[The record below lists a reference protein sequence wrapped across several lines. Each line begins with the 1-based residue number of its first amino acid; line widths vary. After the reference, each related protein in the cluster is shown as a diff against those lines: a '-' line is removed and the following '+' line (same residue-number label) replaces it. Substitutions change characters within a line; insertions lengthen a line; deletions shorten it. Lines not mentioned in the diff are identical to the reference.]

1 MTWYRFLSN
10 APPGL
15 ILLLYRN
22 RWFAPPATFHQPS
35 GLRQEAKNPAGRGE
49 RHRLLNV
56 GRFHPKYHRPMARL
70 HEYQGKAILA
80 ANGFKI
86 PHGRAAS
93 TADDAVAAAKE
104 LAADRKATEVVIKIQ
119 AWTTGRAGIG
129 GVAFAKKPDEVRPH
143 ATRMLAMKVGQF
155 PVEAVLV
162 EEKIDIEREFFL
174 SFAIDDAARAPVIIF
189 ATGGGSG
196 IEERAASTRRIAC
209 DVKSGPLDL
218 AVTQAVGSCGLAP
231 AHAKQLAG
239 SIQKLFVAA
248 RSVEARSLE
257 INPLVLTKDGQFVAA
272 DCRITIDDYAVARHP
287 ELKIEIAREF
297 DHPPTELERVA
308 YAVEQSDH
316 RGTFYFAQ
324 LATGAPKE
332 SKGLVGFHGAG
343 GGGSMMSMDA
353 IVNAGFTIANFT
365 DTSGNPS
372 ASKVYR
378 ASRIILAQPGLV
390 GYFGSGSGVASQEQY
405 WSAYGLAKAFWE
417 LDLDIPAV
425 IRLGGNTEDR
435 AVDILRRMS
444 GLLRAPVEGYRKTD
458 APAMIAGRFAEL
470 VAGAGGTKWKPHAPR
485 VPKFVKD
492 PSATMLPVK
501 NGRVW
506 IDNTKWSEIGRA
518 VETQSS
524 GLIIDHTGKPAIS
537 LASEEFANK
546 DSELL
551 ACDVECRLA
560 GVEGFYLE
568 LDIPGLD
575 ELIGDT
581 G

>member
-1 MTWYRFLSN
+1 
-10 APPGL
+10 
-15 ILLLYRN
+15 
-22 RWFAPPATFHQPS
+22 
-35 GLRQEAKNPAGRGE
+35 
-49 RHRLLNV
+49 
-56 GRFHPKYHRPMARL
+56 MARL

-86 PHGRAAS
+86 PRGRAAS
-93 TADDAVAAAKE
+93 TADQAVAAAKE
-104 LAADRKATEVVIKIQ
+104 LASGEKGGEVVIKIQ

-129 GVAFAKKPDEVRPH
+129 GVAFAKNPDDIRAH
-143 ATRMLAMKVGQF
+143 AARMLAMKVGQF

-189 ATGGGSG
+189 AGGGGSG
-196 IEERAASTRRIAC
+196 IEKRAASTRRIPC
-209 DVKSGPLDL
+209 DVKHGPLDS
-218 AVTQAVGSCGLAP
+218 AVGEAAASCGLSP
-231 AHAKQLAG
+231 AQAAQLAE
-239 SIQKLFVAA
+239 SIQKLFAAA

-287 ELKIEIAREF
+287 ELGIEIAREF
-297 DHPPTELERVA
+297 DHPPTALERVA
-308 YAVEQSDH
+308 YAVEQNDH

-324 LATGAPKE
+324 LATAAAKD

-435 AVDILRRMS
+435 AVDILQRTS
-444 GLLRAPVEGYRKTD
+444 KLLRAPVEGYRKTD
-458 APAMIAGRFAEL
+458 TPAMIAGRFAEL
-470 VAGAGGTKWKPHAPR
+470 IAGGHGTKWKPRAPR
-485 VPKFVKD
+485 MPKFVKD
-492 PSATMLPVK
+492 PKATMLSVK
-501 NGRVW
+501 SGRVW
-506 IDNTKWSEIGRA
+506 IDTAKWSKIRRA
-518 VETQSS
+518 VETHSG
-524 GLIIDHTGKPAIS
+524 GLIVDRAGKPAAALS
-537 LASEEFANK
+537 GEEFANK

-560 GVEGFYLE
+560 GVEGFHIE

-575 ELIGDT
+575 ELIGEAR
-581 G
+581 

>member
-1 MTWYRFLSN
+1 
-10 APPGL
+10 
-15 ILLLYRN
+15 
-22 RWFAPPATFHQPS
+22 
-35 GLRQEAKNPAGRGE
+35 
-49 RHRLLNV
+49 
-56 GRFHPKYHRPMARL
+56 MARL

-86 PHGRAAS
+86 PRGRS
-93 TADDAVAAAKE
+93 VRTVEEAVAAAAE
-104 LAADRKATEVVIKIQ
+104 LGGEVVIKIQ

-129 GVAFAKKPDEVRPH
+129 GVAFAKKPDEVRAH

-162 EEKIDIEREFFL
+162 EEKIDIDREFFL
-174 SFAIDDAARAPVIIF
+174 SLAIDDAARAPMIIF
-189 ATGGGSG
+189 AAGGGTG
-196 IEERAASTRRIAC
+196 IEERATSARRIRC
-209 DVKSGPLDL
+209 DVNRGPLDSTVSE
-218 AVTQAVGSCGLAP
+218 AVASSGLSPQRA
-231 AHAKQLAG
+231 AQLG
-239 SIQKLFVAA
+239 DSIRKLFAAA

-257 INPLVLTKDGQFVAA
+257 INPLVVTKSGEFVAA
-272 DCRITIDDYAVARHP
+272 DCRMTIDDYAVARHP
-287 ELKIEIAREF
+287 ELGIEIAREF
-297 DHPPTELERVA
+297 DHPPTALERVA

-324 LATGAPKE
+324 LATVAPKE

-378 ASRIILAQPGLV
+378 AARIILAQPDLV

-425 IRLGGNTEDR
+425 VRLGGNTEDR
-435 AVDILRRMS
+435 ATDILHRMS
-444 GLLRAPVEGYRKTD
+444 QRLRAPVEGYRKTD
-458 APAMIAGRFAEL
+458 TPAMIAARFAEL
-470 VAGAGGTKWKPHAPR
+470 VAGAKSAKWTPCRPR
-485 VPKFVKD
+485 VPKFVQD
-492 PSATMLPVK
+492 SSATMLSVK

-506 IDNTKWSEIGRA
+506 IDTAQWPQIRNAI
-518 VETQSS
+518 ETHSG
-524 GLIIDHTGKPAIS
+524 GLIVDRNRVPTPS
-537 LASEEFANK
+537 LPGEEFATK

-560 GVEGFYLE
+560 GIEGFHLE
-568 LDIPGLD
+568 LDIPELN
-575 ELIGDT
+575 ELIRGAH
-581 G
+581 

>member
-1 MTWYRFLSN
+1 
-10 APPGL
+10 
-15 ILLLYRN
+15 
-22 RWFAPPATFHQPS
+22 
-35 GLRQEAKNPAGRGE
+35 
-49 RHRLLNV
+49 
-56 GRFHPKYHRPMARL
+56 MARL

-80 ANGFKI
+80 ANGFKV
-86 PHGRAAS
+86 PRGRTAS
-93 TADDAVAAAKE
+93 SAEEAVAAAKE
-104 LAADRKATEVVIKIQ
+104 FGGEVVIKIQ

-129 GVAFAKKPDEVRPH
+129 GVAFARKSDDVGAH
-143 ATRMLAMKVGQF
+143 AERMLSMNVGQF

-189 ATGGGSG
+189 AVGGGTG
-196 IEERAASTRRIAC
+196 IEERAASTRRIRC
-209 DVKSGPLDL
+209 DV
-218 AVTQAVGSCGLAP
+218 
-231 AHAKQLAG
+231 
-239 SIQKLFVAA
+239 
-248 RSVEARSLE
+248 
-257 INPLVLTKDGQFVAA
+257 N
-272 DCRITIDDYAVARHP
+272 
-287 ELKIEIAREF
+287 
-297 DHPPTELERVA
+297 HPPTRLERIA
-308 YAVEQSDH
+308 YAIEQNDH

-324 LATGAPKE
+324 LATAAPTE

-353 IVNAGFTIANFT
+353 IVTAGFTIANFT

-378 ASRIILAQPGLV
+378 ATRIILAQPGLV

-435 AVDILRRMS
+435 AVDILRATS
-444 GLLRAPVEGYRKTD
+444 ELLRAPVEGYRKTD
-458 APAMIAGRFAEL
+458 APAMIAERFAEL
-470 VAGAGGTKWKPHAPR
+470 VGSGGGTKWKPRAPR

-492 PSATMLPVK
+492 PSAIMLPVK
-501 NGRVW
+501 GGRVW
-506 IDNTKWSEIGRA
+506 IDTAKWPQICRA
-518 VETQSS
+518 VETHSG
-524 GLIIDHTGKPAIS
+524 GLIVDRAGAAVPAMP
-537 LASEEFANK
+537 SEEFANK

-551 ACDVECRLA
+551 ACDVECRLG

-575 ELIGDT
+575 ELIG
-581 G
+581 GAR

>member
-1 MTWYRFLSN
+1 MEIAAS
-10 APPGL
+10 
-15 ILLLYRN
+15 
-22 RWFAPPATFHQPS
+22 
-35 GLRQEAKNPAGRGE
+35 
-49 RHRLLNV
+49 
-56 GRFHPKYHRPMARL
+56 MARL

-86 PHGRAAS
+86 PRGRAAA
-93 TADDAVAAAKE
+93 TADEAVSVANE
-104 LAADRKATEVVIKIQ
+104 LASEVVIKIQ

-129 GVAFAKKPDEVRPH
+129 GVAFAKKPGDVRAH
-143 ATRMLAMKVGQF
+143 AARMLAMKVGQF
-155 PVEAVLV
+155 PVETVLV
-162 EEKIDIEREFFL
+162 EEKIDIDREFFL
-174 SFAIDDAARAPVIIF
+174 SFAIDDAARAPMIIF
-189 ATGGGSG
+189 AAGGGSG

-209 DVKSGPLDL
+209 DVKRRPLDL
-218 AVTQAVGSCGLAP
+218 AVTESVASCGLSK
-231 AHAKQLAG
+231 AHATQLAE
-239 SIQKLFVAA
+239 SIQKLFTAA
-248 RSVEARSLE
+248 RSVEAQSLE

-287 ELKIEIAREF
+287 DLGIEIAREF
-297 DHPPTELERVA
+297 DHPPTALERVA
-308 YAVEQSDH
+308 YAVEQNDH

-324 LATGAPKE
+324 LATAAGKD

-435 AVDILRRMS
+435 AVDILHRMS
-444 GLLRAPVEGYRKTD
+444 KLLRAPVEGYRKSDT
-458 APAMIAGRFAEL
+458 PAIIAARFAEL
-470 VAGAGGTKWKPHAPR
+470 VTETKDAKWKPGATR
-485 VPKFVKD
+485 VPKFVRD
-492 PSATMLPVK
+492 SSAMMLPVK

-506 IDNTKWSEIGRA
+506 IDTVRWTEIRPA
-518 VETQSS
+518 VETHSG
-524 GLIIDHTGKPAIS
+524 GLIVDREGAPVAS
-537 LASEEFANK
+537 LPSEEFATK

-551 ACDVECRLA
+551 ACHVECQLA
-560 GVEGFYLE
+560 GIEGFYLE

-575 ELIGDT
+575 DLIGRE